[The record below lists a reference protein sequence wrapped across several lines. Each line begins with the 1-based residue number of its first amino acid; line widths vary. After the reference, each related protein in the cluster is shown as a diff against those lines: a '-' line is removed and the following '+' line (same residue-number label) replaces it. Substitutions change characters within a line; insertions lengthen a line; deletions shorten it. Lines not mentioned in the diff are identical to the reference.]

1 MFQYIAEA
9 NIREQ
14 INKFATNMV
23 NRYKTSI
30 ETFDGD
36 RCQLEVE
43 NLELGKA
50 GADQE
55 DLEEHDQKQEQ
66 ERQAVGDI
74 LADLANNVHIQIEN
88 FITTERNLQVKG
100 IRVSEVNLSECLGKT
115 GRRGTNGGGNDEDD
129 VFHRTHGGKL
139 SKAKAARLIPF
150 LIYFLERREGNFKS
164 FVLYS
169 LQAHHPFLS
178 SIIEQLEQELQAGP
192 NERGAH
198 QLTRER
204 KNLQNACT
212 RLQGIGRTDP
222 FSALFDICRQATIAR
237 DGSVDVRDRG
247 YMRWLDQRILG
258 NINKPRFTK
267 RRVFRTDCVRLYCIY
282 NDWLRSCSG
291 NTTCK
296 YLTELRRTTR
306 ETLKD
311 TWEGDS
317 HGDQFDYL
325 QHYDGI
331 VGLDFGEV
339 CAAASVFRPREPGL
353 CGSQLTIKRGY
364 LYGRTIPNRDWL
376 EARKAVNNIDDI
388 EAALSEGSPRSTY
401 ARYQEYLRQ
410 LKENDNN
417 IRPWKFYS
425 NRSVRRRV
433 WDNVISQRS
442 YLDKAC
448 YLITNQAMHTFGMNR
463 EIDPTTRHVE
473 CPRLVYAFGLDRMS
487 RKSRKGALA
496 PMDHKI
502 AKTIEGRIDNMPI
515 YTLKSTN
522 ISRRSSIGQEKVLR
536 IVQCANCGRTFHRDG
551 NAADN
556 QTTIARYMLRFQ
568 QRPRWFIRPSR
579 RLETSSDGEATAS
592 GFRRSP
598 SEGTTLISGSSQERA
613 SVREATRTPGPR
625 RRPREEEALETTRSV
640 RRRTRAR
647 RTQTMVEPPGS
658 AGRTSQ
664 REEE

>member
-198 QLTRER
+198 QLTRDSRASAEQIHSAHFSISVG
-204 KNLQNACT
+204 KLPSQEM
-212 RLQGIGRTDP
+212 DP
-222 FSALFDICRQATIAR
+222 LMSEIEATC
-237 DGSVDVRDRG
+237 D
-247 YMRWLDQRILG
+247 
-258 NINKPRFTK
+258 
-267 RRVFRTDCVRLYCIY
+267 
-282 NDWLRSCSG
+282 
-291 NTTCK
+291 
-296 YLTELRRTTR
+296 
-306 ETLKD
+306 
-311 TWEGDS
+311 
-317 HGDQFDYL
+317 
-325 QHYDGI
+325 